1 MMEEEKGRRIKRY
14 GVIEEK
20 LSEKEER
27 LNRQKASIT

>member
-1 MMEEEKGRRIKRY
+1 MDEEEGRRIKRC

-27 LNRQKASIT
+27 LNKQKAPIT